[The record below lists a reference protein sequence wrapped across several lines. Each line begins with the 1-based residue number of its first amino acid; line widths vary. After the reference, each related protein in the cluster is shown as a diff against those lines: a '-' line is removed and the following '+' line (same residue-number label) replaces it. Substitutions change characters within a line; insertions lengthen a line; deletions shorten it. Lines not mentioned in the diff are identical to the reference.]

1 MKKFQTLED
10 IVSKL
15 EKGGEKIGL
24 MKWIA
29 VGTAAVVAGP
39 VILPL
44 LAAGNCDGIDGG
56 CGGCD
61 D

>member
-1 MKKFQTLED
+1 MFQTLGD
-10 IVSKL
+10 IVSKF